1 MKSKPMTASLPTLV
15 LPAPVLHRL
24 LAVMSTRTGSALL
37 AALVVF
43 SCLDAPAAT
52 IGYWRFEGTG
62 GDWLL
67 DSSGNGHHLTAN
79 GSPSPTQYSRPS
91 TGPGSA
97 FPNPIPQT
105 GQPNLAAAQL
115 SGSNQWLTAADNN
128 AFTSNTFTIEAFL
141 NISTLSLAS
150 TPIVAGHFQGNE
162 NQRSWFFAIKRSD
175 GKLQLAI
182 SQNGTAAEVIGSPNL
197 ALTAGKDYYAAIA
210 VNVTDTSANGI
221 TFYLKNLTDGGPLL
235 SEGATHTVTSL
246 HNSTALFAIG
256 SQGRPGGANFF
267 PGIIDEVRFS
277 NVVLPADQLIVAV
290 PEPGAL
296 ALAGL
301 GVAFAGWRLRRRRPV
316 GKKERRVPA
325 TTNGL
330 RRLRRPAGFGNGG
343 GRGAGVASREIPW
356 GSSAHHV

>member
-1 MKSKPMTASLPTLV
+1 MKSKPMTASLPALV

-24 LAVMSTRTGSALL
+24 LAVMSTRTGSTLL

-62 GDWLL
+62 GDWLR

-79 GSPSPTQYSRPS
+79 GSPTQYSRPA

-105 GQPNLAAAQL
+105 GQPNLAAAQLTQL

-141 NISTLSLAS
+141 NISTLPTDS
-150 TPIVAGHFQGNE
+150 TPIVAGHFWGFDTTNE
-162 NQRSWFFAIKRSD
+162 RSWFFAINRNDGIHD

-182 SQNGTAAEVIGSPNL
+182 SQNGIAAEIIRSPNL

-210 VNVTDTSANGI
+210 VNMADTSANGI

-235 SEGATHTVTSL
+235 SEGATHTFTSL

-256 SQGRPGGANFF
+256 SQGRPGGGNFF

-316 GKKERRVPA
+316 
-325 TTNGL
+325 
-330 RRLRRPAGFGNGG
+330 
-343 GRGAGVASREIPW
+343 
-356 GSSAHHV
+356 